1 MRYVVILV
9 AVAALVASPLPVG
22 AQQQQGGS
30 ETLKGA
36 VTGGLLGAAGGAL
49 IGTGIKSGG
58 KRQTGKGALIGAGAG
73 ALIGGTLGA
82 QKDAA
87 AAQQRADQP
96 AYSQQQPGY
105 AGQPGY
111 GTPPSGVESQQIQ
124 LERERQRTLEL
135 ELERMRLENERLR
148 QEMELLRQQQQQQ

>member
-105 AGQPGY
+105 
-111 GTPPSGVESQQIQ
+111 GTPPSGVEPQQIQ

-148 QEMELLRQQQQQQ
+148 QEMELLRQQQQQE